1 MLGDRLWR
9 LSGCT
14 EAHHPLSRAHPLYC
28 CLLQQLQ
35 ALSAFLLFQR
45 DLRSDPDRKAAPV
58 SRQEALRGPACD
70 ELCVF
75 PLILALVPA
84 VDLQLAGGLR
94 TLKWSKATVSG
105 TNMSLL
111 VPASFLLLP
120 PARCWSFQWRTLLLG
135 MVRKAGFGSV
145 CTHKLTSGVTH
156 LIFYGLSLA
165 WGSPKRIGWSVSPR
179 GH

>member
-1 MLGDRLWR
+1 MTGYGDCLVAQKHTTHSAVHTS
-9 LSGCT
+9 LSC
-14 EAHHPLSRAHPLYC
+14 R
-28 CLLQQLQ
+28 LLQQLQ

-94 TLKWSKATVSG
+94 TLKWSKAAVSG

-111 VPASFLLLP
+111 VPASFP
-120 PARCWSFQWRTLLLG
+120 GRSARCWSFQWRTLLLG